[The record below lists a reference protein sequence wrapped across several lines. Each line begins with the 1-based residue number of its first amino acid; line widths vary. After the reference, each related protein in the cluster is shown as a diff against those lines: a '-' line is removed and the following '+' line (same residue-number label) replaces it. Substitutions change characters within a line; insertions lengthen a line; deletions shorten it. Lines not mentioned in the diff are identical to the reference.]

1 MSPLGLAPTDRHGTM
16 DHQRRSPTLH
26 LASPEV
32 DPRTG
37 INRRLRSV
45 VATSVLT
52 GIVASSGV
60 LSSSA
65 VATVSAAKLAPS
77 VKGSLSVKSAA
88 SVKRSASTLRLAL
101 PAASVA
107 QAPDRAARV
116 QTLVDAAMS
125 QIGRTTIY
133 DPAYVA
139 LAYPGGDVPMVRGVC
154 TDVVIRAY
162 RSIGADLQ
170 VAMYQDMRRAF
181 SAYPSSGRSV
191 PDPNID
197 HRRVKNMLVFFARA
211 GASAPKSLDAADYL
225 PGDVVMW
232 DVGGLAHTGLVV
244 TSTAPGSDRHMIV
257 HNIGDGA
264 QLEDILFEFPITGHF
279 RYLPAAATTA

>member
-1 MSPLGLAPTDRHGTM
+1 MNRKPRTA
-16 DHQRRSPTLH
+16 TLH
-26 LASPEV
+26 LASRV
-32 DPRTG
+32 VVPRTG
-37 INRRLRSV
+37 VNRALRSI

-52 GIVASSGV
+52 GLVVSSGV
-60 LSSSA
+60 LSSPA
-65 VATVSAAKLAPS
+65 GATVSAAKLAPS
-77 VKGSLSVKSAA
+77 VKGSASAKNSASLKSAA
-88 SVKRSASTLRLAL
+88 PKRNVSVQRLVS
-101 PAASVA
+101 PTA
-107 QAPDRAARV
+107 QAPDSAARV
-116 QTLVDAAMS
+116 QTVIDAAMS

-133 DPAYVA
+133 DPAYVT

-162 RSIGADLQ
+162 RAIGVDLQ
-170 VAMYQDMRRAF
+170 VAIYQDMRRAF

-211 GASAPKSLDAADYL
+211 GAAAPKSLDAADYL
-225 PGDVVMW
+225 PGDIVMW

-244 TSTAPGSDRHMIV
+244 TATAPGSDRHMIV

-279 RYLPAAATTA
+279 RYMPASATTA